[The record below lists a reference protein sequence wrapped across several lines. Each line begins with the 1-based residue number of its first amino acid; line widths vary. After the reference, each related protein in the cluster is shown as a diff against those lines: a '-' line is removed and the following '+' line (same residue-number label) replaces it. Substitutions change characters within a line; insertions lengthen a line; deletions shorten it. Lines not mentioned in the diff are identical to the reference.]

1 VSESAGPSGNALID
15 DELDVLAGLV
25 PLAGQDIIELGCG
38 GAGLARALLVRHP
51 DARVTGLEVDQRQHA
66 KNLASAQAGLQF
78 VAAGAQ
84 AIPFPDASFDLALML
99 KSLHHVPTP
108 LLAQALRE
116 AARVL
121 RPGGHLYVSEP
132 VYGGPFNDVIRVF
145 NDEGVVRAA
154 AQAALDEAL
163 RTGAWEQVAERR
175 FETPVRFKDF
185 DDFEQRMMRPT
196 FADHRIDDA
205 KLAAARAAFAPH
217 SGADGTYF
225 TRPMHVRLL
234 RRRGAVA
241 RRSPGQR

>member
-1 VSESAGPSGNALID
+1 VNPDDEPIEPVTMTLPQTPPLID

-25 PLAGQDIIELGCG
+25 PLAGQDIVELGCG
-38 GAGLARALLVRHP
+38 AAALARALLRRHP
-51 DARVTGLEVDQRQHA
+51 DSRITGLEVDERQHA
-66 KNLASAQAGLQF
+66 KNLALPQQGLRF

-99 KSLHHVPTP
+99 KSLHHVPMP

-163 RTGAWEQVAERR
+163 RDGPWEEVAQRR
-175 FETPVRFKDF
+175 FETPVHFADF
-185 DDFEQRMMRPT
+185 ADFERRMMRPT

-205 KLAAARAAFAPH
+205 RLAATRAVFEPH
-217 SGADGTYF
+217 CGADGADF
-225 TRPMHVRLL
+225 RRPMHVRLL
-234 RRRGAVA
+234 RRRG
-241 RRSPGQR
+241 G